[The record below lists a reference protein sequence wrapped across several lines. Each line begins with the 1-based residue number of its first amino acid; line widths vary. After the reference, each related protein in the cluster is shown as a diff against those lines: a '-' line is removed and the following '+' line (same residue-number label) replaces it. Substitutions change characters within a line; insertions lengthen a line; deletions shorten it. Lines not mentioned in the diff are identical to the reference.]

1 METTTVCLLEG
12 QLLGPPH
19 HAKMHSKKGEEDSAQ
34 DCPSPEELTSPTFS
48 LEELSL
54 PRYKDEEISER
65 TRRAQARA
73 SVEYGDLELG
83 NVPLLPTGHPDQHR
97 GLDDSDSDSDFFDY
111 EEQSEQLV
119 RHDPSLSCTFD
130 GFCAWLRGPVP
141 PHVYRIKPWLP
152 RWQLATARLVERW
165 APRRGVK
172 IALLVAG
179 MIFWIAVFFASL
191 QASVAAEIPGY
202 GQPVKLSCHDRLW
215 CVLILTRRKSDQVKI
230 VKQDKADCDIK
241 GPMLPTA
248 A

>member
-1 METTTVCLLEG
+1 
-12 QLLGPPH
+12 
-19 HAKMHSKKGEEDSAQ
+19 MHSKRGVCEEDSAQ
-34 DCPSPEELTSPTFS
+34 DCPSPEGLSSPTFS

-65 TRRAQARA
+65 TRRAQART

-97 GLDDSDSDSDFFDY
+97 GVDDSDSDSDFFDY
-111 EEQSEQLV
+111 EEQSAQLD

-141 PHVYRIKPWLP
+141 PHVYHIKPWFP
-152 RWQLATARLVERW
+152 RWQAAPARLVERW

-179 MIFWIAVFFASL
+179 LIFWIAVFFASL
-191 QASVAAEIPGY
+191 QASVAGEIPGY
-202 GQPVKLSCHDRLW
+202 GQPVKLSCHHRLW
-215 CVLILTRRKSDQVKI
+215 CVSILTLGQSDQVKL
-230 VKQDKADCDIK
+230 VKQDKADCDIT
-241 GPMLPTA
+241 GLMLPIA
-248 A
+248 V